1 MDFDTEDSGENE
13 NVAFIEKVLQ
23 SCENDLSI
31 KIDSVE
37 CEPGSRQGDNYM
49 SLIKRAAVQG
59 KRRDLD
65 YQRKLIVKR
74 QISSISRR
82 QLFRCDEAFA
92 NEIAAYTKVL
102 PHLRR
107 FSSNRLPYPKCL
119 FAGIDDA
126 EKEVII
132 LEDLRESGFEME
144 DRLKGLDYSHCSLVM
159 QELGNLHAISLA
171 MKVKEPE
178 TFDTVRQS
186 ISEIVYCPEAREF
199 ISNTL
204 ECSLRDT
211 LTSLKATNSDGH
223 LTDAIGKIE
232 RMQGCMYDIMSR
244 HVLENEESWKV
255 ICHGDIWINNL
266 MFRQRSTGCA
276 EHVKLVDLQ
285 TMRCTSPV
293 IDILHFIYTSTV
305 RAFRQTH
312 LDQLITDYQKS
323 LIKSLHIYLS
333 SQSAQEDAFNRLEMQ
348 FSLDSIKR
356 ELQRKMLYGLGNSM
370 WLMPAV
376 TFHPNRIP
384 DLNSV
389 TITDFGNST
398 QMTQMLTPEYHRR
411 IREMVLEFYEEGLL
425 HNL

>member
-1 MDFDTEDSGENE
+1 MHLHI
-13 NVAFIEKVLQ
+13 A
-23 SCENDLSI
+23 
-31 KIDSVE
+31 
-37 CEPGSRQGDNYM
+37 
-49 SLIKRAAVQG
+49 
-59 KRRDLD
+59 D

-107 FSSNRLPYPKCL
+107 FSGNRLPYPKCL
-119 FAGIDDA
+119 FAGFDDA

-132 LEDLRESGFEME
+132 FEDLCESGFEME
-144 DRLKGLDYSHCSLVM
+144 DRLKGLDYAHCSLVM
-159 QELGNLHAISLA
+159 KELGNLHAISLA
-171 MKVKEPE
+171 MKATEPE
-178 TFDTVRQS
+178 VFETIRRN

-211 LTSLKATNSDGH
+211 LASLQASNGDKH
-223 LTDAIGKIE
+223 LTEAIAKIE
-232 RMQGCMYDIMSR
+232 RMQGSMYDIMSC
-244 HVLENEESWKV
+244 HVLENEESWRV
-255 ICHGDIWINNL
+255 ICHGDVWINNL
-266 MFRQRSTGCA
+266 MFRRRKSTGCA
-276 EHVKLVDLQ
+276 EQVKLVDLQ

-305 RAFRQTH
+305 RDFRQTH
-312 LDQLITDYQKS
+312 LDQLITDYREA
-323 LIKSLHIYLS
+323 LIKSLHIYLP
-333 SQSAQEDAFNRLEMQ
+333 AEDTLKRLQMQ
-348 FSLDSIKR
+348 FTVDRIKE
-356 ELQRKMLYGLGNSM
+356 ELHRKMLYGLGNAM

-384 DLNSV
+384 DLNAV

-398 QMTQMLTPEYHRR
+398 QMTQMVTPEYHRR
-411 IREMVLEFYEEGLL
+411 IREMLLEFQEEGILQ
-425 HNL
+425 NL

>member
-1 MDFDTEDSGENE
+1 MDFESEDDSEKENE
-13 NVAFIEKVLQ
+13 VFIEKVLQ
-23 SCENDLSI
+23 TCENDLTI

-37 CEPGSRQGDNYM
+37 CEAGSRQGDNYM

-59 KRRDLD
+59 KCRDSD

-92 NEIAAYTKVL
+92 NEIAAYTQVL
-102 PHLRR
+102 PHLRD
-107 FSSNRLPYPKCL
+107 FSGDRLPYPECL
-119 FAGIDDA
+119 FAGFDDSQ
-126 EKEVII
+126 KEVII

-144 DRLKGLDYSHCSLVM
+144 DRLKGLDYPHCSLVM

-171 MKVKEPE
+171 MKATQPE
-178 TFDTVRQS
+178 TFERMKRS
-186 ISEIVYCPEAREF
+186 ISEIVYCPEAREV

-211 LTSLKATNSDGH
+211 LASLRVTNANGD
-223 LTDAIGKIE
+223 LTGAIGRIE
-232 RMQGCMYDIMSR
+232 QLQGSMYDIMSR
-244 HVLENEESWKV
+244 HVLDNEDSWLV

-266 MFRQRSTGCA
+266 MFRRIRSHV
-276 EHVKLVDLQ
+276 EQVKLLDLQ

-305 RAFRQTH
+305 RDFRHAH
-312 LDQLITDYQKS
+312 LDQLLTDYHTTLNAS
-323 LIKSLHIYLS
+323 LRHYLPPPDD
-333 SQSAQEDAFNRLEMQ
+333 QDTLNRLQTQ
-348 FSLDSIKR
+348 FSLARIKR
-356 ELQRKMLYGLGNSM
+356 ELQRKMLYGLGNAM
-370 WLMPAV
+370 WLMPAI

-384 DLNSV
+384 DLNAV
-389 TITDFGNST
+389 TMTDFGNT

-411 IREMVLEFYEEGLL
+411 IREMVLEFYEQGLL
-425 HNL
+425 QDL